1 MTLIIAVLI
10 AWSVTLVSA
19 AAGSA
24 MGSTRAPCGSRPDAL
39 EESLQ
44 LGLDELYNMH
54 FETATR
60 ICERIITE
68 HPTEPGGYLL
78 QGIIHFYRHA
88 CGFRSP
94 ELKKQIVSSNHKA
107 ISLAREAKSA
117 TTSKTELLFYSGAA
131 YGNLALFYGAESDWL
146 KAVRYGRRARDLH
159 REVITRD
166 STYYDA
172 LVAPGLYNYY
182 GAALPK
188 IVSFLSRLAGFGG
201 DREKGLQQLRLAAE
215 HGDFA
220 RVEAASFLADFY
232 IEQGNYEAAY
242 GIYARLSATYPD
254 NPYYLLDC
262 AHVRFRQQR
271 YRAADSLLTQAEAV
285 CEPELQHA
293 RSLLNYHR
301 GRVEMIKNE
310 YAGAAAHFREA
321 AQAVEDTRRI
331 ELYDGWLLGDVYFYL
346 AECHEFLGRPDSA
359 RYYYEHARAAEFASS
374 GVVEGSKNRIA
385 HPRSELELELVRA
398 TNSLLWRTSDDTVD
412 DYFALRDSL
421 AQIDG
426 FADFAPFW
434 HYHAGLAFKRL
445 QLYENARLLLES
457 VVHTEAEELKWDWLM
472 PFAHYELA
480 SILFKLERSDQA
492 RTHIEIAKQPHGYH
506 EEARLRYLIMALQR
520 RLIVKPD
527 EPVPRNSR

>member
-1 MTLIIAVLI
+1 MTLIIAILI
-10 AWSVTLVSA
+10 ACSVTPVSTA
-19 AAGSA
+19 AVSGI
-24 MGSTRAPCGSRPDAL
+24 GSTSVACGGLPDDL

-44 LGLDELYNMH
+44 HGLDELYNMH
-54 FETATR
+54 FETALR

-78 QGIIHFYRHA
+78 QSVIQFYQHA

-107 ISLAREAKSA
+107 ISLARKAKSA
-117 TTSKTELLFYSGAA
+117 TASKTDLLFYSGAA
-131 YGNLALFYGAESDWL
+131 YSNLALFYGAESDWL

-172 LVAPGLYNYY
+172 LVVLGLYNYY

-201 DREKGLQQLRLAAE
+201 DSEKGLQQLRLAAE

-271 YRAADSLLTQAEAV
+271 YRAADSLLIQAAAV

-293 RSLLNYHR
+293 GSLLNHHR
-301 GRVEMIKNE
+301 GRVNMIKNE
-310 YAGAAAHFREA
+310 YAAAATNFRQA

-359 RYYYEHARAAEFASS
+359 SYYYEHARTAEFASS
-374 GVVEGSKNRIA
+374 GVVDGSKNRIA
-385 HPRSELELELVRA
+385 HPRSELELTLVRA
-398 TNSLLWRTSDDTVD
+398 SNSLLWRMTDETLD

-421 AQIDG
+421 EKFDG
-426 FADFAPFW
+426 FRDFAPFW
-434 HYHAGLAFKRL
+434 HYHAGRAFKRL
-445 QLYENARLLLES
+445 QLYENARLLLAS
-457 VVHTEAEELKWDWLM
+457 VVQTEAELKWDWLM

-480 SILFKLERSDQA
+480 SILYKLGRYDQS
-492 RTHIEIAKQPHGYH
+492 RTHVELAQQPPGYH
-506 EEARLRYLIMALQR
+506 EEARLRFLIMELER
-520 RLIVKPD
+520 RLIIKAD
-527 EPVPRNSR
+527 EPVQNRF